1 MLYCKALVRLERI
14 KMEITK
20 KERNHFDLE
29 DFEGVLRFNKYPRT
43 IQKQPPEV
51 FREKGLLR
59 YFAEF
64 IEKHMYRVPF
74 LIKLQA
80 LKKRPW
86 YRCFPLNFVKFLRT
100 PFLHNT
106 SGRLLL
112 IQKQSTFYLSSS
124 V

>member
-86 YRCFPLNFVKFLRT
+86 YRCFPLNFAKFLRT

-106 SGRLLL
+106 SERLLL

>member
-29 DFEGVLRFNKYPRT
+29 DFEGVLRFNKYQRT

-51 FREKGLLR
+51 LCEKGLLR
-59 YFAEF
+59 NFVEF

-86 YRCFPLNFVKFLRT
+86 YRCFPVNFAKFLRT
-100 PFLHNT
+100 SFLHNT

-112 IQKQSTFYLSSS
+112 IQKLSTFYLSSS